1 MGERGPRPTPS
12 SMLRLRG
19 SCRADLNADEP
30 QPTSGAPA
38 KPEDLEPLAS
48 AVWDHMVVEL
58 SKMRVLTVADG
69 YALEMLC
76 RTWAKWQDAEESLA
90 KHGSVFPIRNPDGSL
105 KYLQQSP
112 YVSIARHVGDQVLK
126 LLREF
131 GLTPSSRTRISTEP
145 DQGVDPLQELLNKR
159 NA

>member
-19 SCRADLNADEP
+19 SWRADLNADEP

-48 AVWDHMVVEL
+48 AVWDHMAVEL

-76 RTWAKWQDAEESLA
+76 RTWAKWQDAEQSLA

-112 YVSIARHVGDQVLK
+112 WVSITRQLSDQLLK
-126 LLREF
+126 MLREF
-131 GLTPSSRTRISTEP
+131 GLTPSARTRISTEP
-145 DQGVDPLQELLNKR
+145 AEAADPLQDLLNRR

>member
-19 SCRADLNADEP
+19 SWRADLNANEP
-30 QPTSGAPA
+30 QPTSGTPA

-48 AVWDHMVVEL
+48 AVWDHMVREL
-58 SKMRVLTVADG
+58 SAMRVLTIADG
-69 YALEMLC
+69 YALEMLA
-76 RTWAKWQDAEESLA
+76 RTWSKWQEAESNLA
-90 KHGSVFPIRNPDGSL
+90 KHGPVFPIRNPDGTL

-112 YVSIARHVGDQVLK
+112 YVAIARHVGDQVLK

-131 GLTPSSRTRISTEP
+131 GLTPSSRTRIAIEP
-145 DQGVDPLQELLNKR
+145 DQAVDPLQELLNKR